1 MAGGGGGRSGRG
13 EEEYDYLFK
22 VVLIG
27 DSGVGKSNLLSRFT
41 RNEFCLES
49 KSTIGVEFATR
60 TLHVEGKIIK
70 AQIWDTAGQERYRA
84 ITSAY
89 YRGALGAVL
98 VYDVTKPTTF
108 ENISRWLKELRDH
121 ADANIRIML
130 VGNKTDLKHLRAVT
144 TDDAGSYAEAEG
156 LSYIETSALEAMN
169 VEEAFQLILGDIYRT
184 ISKKAVASEEDRAAA
199 AGVKEG
205 KTINVA
211 AAADNGGEKKQC
223 CSA

>member
-1 MAGGGGGRSGRG
+1 MAGRRA

-98 VYDVTKPTTF
+98 VYDVSKPTTF

-121 ADANIRIML
+121 ADSNIRIML
-130 VGNKTDLKHLRAVT
+130 VGNKTDLRHLRAVT
-144 TDDAGSYAEAEG
+144 TEDAQNFAEAEG
-156 LSYIETSALEAMN
+156 LSYIETSALEATN
-169 VEEAFQLILGDIYRT
+169 VEEAFQLILGDIYRA
-184 ISKKAVASEEDRAAA
+184 ISKKPVASDESGAAG
-199 AGVKEG
+199 GVKEG

-211 AAADNGGEKKQC
+211 AGDAATEKKQC

>member
-1 MAGGGGGRSGRG
+1 MYNFSEAIAKL
-13 EEEYDYLFK
+13 D
-22 VVLIG
+22 LICSYF
-27 DSGVGKSNLLSRFT
+27 DLLQ
-41 RNEFCLES
+41 
-49 KSTIGVEFATR
+49 
-60 TLHVEGKIIK
+60 VEGKIIK

-144 TDDAGSYAEAEG
+144 TDDAQSYTEAEG

-184 ISKKAVASEEDRAAA
+184 ISKKAVASAEDDR

-205 KTINVA
+205 KTIDVA
-211 AAADNGGEKKQC
+211 ATDASAEKKQC

>member
-1 MAGGGGGRSGRG
+1 MAGTRRA

-98 VYDVTKPTTF
+98 VYDVSKPTTF
-108 ENISRWLKELRDH
+108 DNISRWLKELRDH

-130 VGNKTDLKHLRAVT
+130 VGNKTDLKHLRAVA
-144 TDDAGSYAEAEG
+144 TDDAHKFAEAEG
-156 LSYIETSALEAMN
+156 LSYIETSALEATN
-169 VEEAFQLILGDIYRT
+169 VEEAFQLILGDIYRS
-184 ISKKAVASEEDRAAA
+184 ISKKPVASDEAGGGA
-199 AGVKEG
+199 AGAVKEG

-211 AAADNGGEKKQC
+211 AGDANSEKKQC